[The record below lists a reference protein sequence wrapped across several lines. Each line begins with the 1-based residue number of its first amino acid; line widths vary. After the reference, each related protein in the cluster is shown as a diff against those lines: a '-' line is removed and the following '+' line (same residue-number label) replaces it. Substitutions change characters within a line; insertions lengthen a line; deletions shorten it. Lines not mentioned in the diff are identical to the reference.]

1 MPARTDKTGIPLYF
15 LPNTDSRSS
24 MSSDASVTTAG
35 NEIGSRLGSVGSQLR
50 LAREAAGLTA
60 VQLADSLHLGH
71 EQLDALERG
80 ERERLPEPVFIKAMT
95 RRIAVRLRMDPDPLL
110 DELTIAL
117 AAEQAG
123 RSQQK
128 RAANP
133 SPAVS
138 NTTTSNAQPESR
150 PSATLWKSVA
160 TLALLA
166 GVGVGT
172 ALVFAKQQPMP
183 TPAVAVNTAVT
194 QPAPETRQPAAI
206 TEPDPSL
213 TPPSAAPSVTVT
225 SQEPSWLE
233 IRNPDGETLY
243 EGTLDGETPL
253 AVNPGDEIYAGRPD
267 LVLISN
273 GNNRPRP
280 LGDISDIR
288 WHKITPGP

>member
-1 MPARTDKTGIPLYF
+1 
-15 LPNTDSRSS
+15 

-35 NEIGSRLGSVGSQLR
+35 NETAFSLGSVGSKLR

-60 VQLADSLHLGH
+60 AQLADSLHLGH

-95 RRIAVRLRMDPDPLL
+95 RRVAVRLQMDPDPLL
-110 DELTIAL
+110 HELTIAL

-123 RSQQK
+123 RSQPK
-128 RAANP
+128 SAANP

-138 NTTTSNAQPESR
+138 NNTASNAQSESR
-150 PSATLWKSVA
+150 PSETLWKSVA
-160 TLALLA
+160 TIALLG

-172 ALVFAKQQPMP
+172 ALVFAKQRPMP
-183 TPAVAVNTAVT
+183 TPAVAVNTALRR
-194 QPAPETRQPAAI
+194 PAPETPKPATT

-213 TPPSAAPSVTVT
+213 TLPSAAPAVTVT

-233 IRNPDGETLY
+233 IRNPDGATLY
-243 EGTLDGETPL
+243 EGTLDDETPL

-288 WHKITPGP
+288 WHKITPEP